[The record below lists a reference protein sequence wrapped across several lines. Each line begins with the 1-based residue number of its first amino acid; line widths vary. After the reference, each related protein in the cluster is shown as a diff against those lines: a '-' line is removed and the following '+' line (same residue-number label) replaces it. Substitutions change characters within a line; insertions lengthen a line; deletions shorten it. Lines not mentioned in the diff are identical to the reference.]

1 MVERRSPKPDV
12 EGSSPSGRDLYKGTR
27 MNETVNNIVS
37 YLRAVKLEWS
47 KVNWPERRQVIAETV
62 FVIVIVF
69 AFTVSVYLMDIIF
82 KAVLG
87 LIPTR

>member
-1 MVERRSPKPDV
+1 
-12 EGSSPSGRDLYKGTR
+12 
-27 MNETVNNIVS
+27 MNNEIVNNIIA
-37 YLRAVKLEWS
+37 YLKAVRLEWS
-47 KVNWPERRQVIAETV
+47 KVNWPERKQVVAETL

>member
-1 MVERRSPKPDV
+1 
-12 EGSSPSGRDLYKGTR
+12 
-27 MNETVNNIVS
+27 MNNEIVNNIIA
-37 YLRAVKLEWS
+37 YLKAVRLEWS
-47 KVNWPERRQVIAETV
+47 KVNWPERKQVVAETL

-87 LIPTR
+87 LIPTREGEKDG